1 MNFRT
6 ALVFYINLCYN
17 KVYKI
22 LKKGYDI
29 MISYL
34 PMNVTL
40 AKHDIKRTKMAEDL
54 GISPPTL
61 AKFNKNKSVNLQTL
75 EKICIYLDCRIE
87 DIVEIKKG

>member
-1 MNFRT
+1 MKFRT

-61 AKFNKNKSVNLQTL
+61 AKFNKNEYVNLQTL

-87 DIVEIKKG
+87 ERLKNR

>member
-17 KVYKI
+17 KIYKI

-61 AKFNKNKSVNLQTL
+61 AKFNKNEYVN
-75 EKICIYLDCRIE
+75 LDCRIE

>member
-1 MNFRT
+1 
-6 ALVFYINLCYN
+6 
-17 KVYKI
+17 
-22 LKKGYDI
+22 

-34 PMNVTL
+34 PLNVTL

-61 AKFNKNKSVNLQTL
+61 AKFNKNGYVNLQIL

>member
-17 KVYKI
+17 KIYKI

-61 AKFNKNKSVNLQTL
+61 AKFNKNEYVNLQTL